1 MTFPR
6 VPRLSGPAIRPM
18 AVRMVYDLARALPG
32 VLLIGAGGVTCA
44 DDALQFI
51 MAGARAVQVGTAT
64 LVDPGTTVDIIEEL
78 EEFVGREGLSG
89 ISELIG
95 AAL

>member
-1 MTFPR
+1 
-6 VPRLSGPAIRPM
+6 VP
-18 AVRMVYDLARALPG
+18 
-32 VLLIGAGGVTCA
+32 LIGAGGVTCA

-78 EEFVGREGLSG
+78 EAFLEREGLSE
-89 ISELIG
+89 IAELIG